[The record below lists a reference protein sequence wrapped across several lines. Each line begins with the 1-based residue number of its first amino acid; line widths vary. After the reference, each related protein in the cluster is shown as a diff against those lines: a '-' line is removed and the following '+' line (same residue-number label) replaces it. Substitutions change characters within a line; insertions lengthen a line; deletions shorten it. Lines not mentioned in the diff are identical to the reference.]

1 MSSPDQ
7 VFTLTSAIS
16 LAGVAAIGLL
26 ATAGANILLPKN
38 ARCQDRFT
46 FIWLVSGEYYH
57 LIYYRRMVIVKAFD
71 ALIHFSFEGSFLYL
85 STFGRS
91 VNTSTGI
98 FADLCE
104 HLFRTRWQRRGCTE
118 CTIRERVYPGRCSLG
133 CFRPNGRIP

>member
-16 LAGVAAIGLL
+16 LAGVAAIGLI
-26 ATAGANILLPKN
+26 AAAGANTLLPKN
-38 ARCQDRFT
+38 ARCQDRFA

-57 LIYYRRMVIVKAFD
+57 LVDYQRIAIVKAFD

-104 HLFRTRWQRRGCTE
+104 YLFCTR
-118 CTIRERVYPGRCSLG
+118 
-133 CFRPNGRIP
+133 